1 MNAIEAMHGITER
14 PAVLGVHLDGDASV
28 VRIRVSDTGKGIP
41 PEALPHIFKP
51 FFTTKGEMSGVGG
64 VGLGLSVVYGVVHAH
79 GGDIAVQSRLGAGT
93 TFTITLPRRRD
104 VLAPP
109 ADQRAEKE
117 PEVTP

>member
-1 MNAIEAMHGITER
+1 
-14 PAVLGVHLDGDASV
+14 
-28 VRIRVSDTGKGIP
+28 
-41 PEALPHIFKP
+41 
-51 FFTTKGEMSGVGG
+51 
-64 VGLGLSVVYGVVHAH
+64 VVYGVVHAH